1 MSAVRAPR
9 RLPLPLAAGL
19 LLLAGAAAAGDHDPT
34 WGPFRGRIV
43 DADTG
48 QPIPGAVA
56 IVVWL
61 QNLPSPVHGRLTYFD
76 ARAAV
81 AGPDGAFEIPRRSRP
96 LWSARI
102 DPPRFDYTA
111 PGYVVWRL
119 GHATQRPGVVEMKSV
134 ATLAGDDRFRLPG
147 TGHAGLIPLEDQRR
161 LLDTVNEARERMGL
175 HPLTSLRGAP

>member
-1 MSAVRAPR
+1 MTAVRSPW

-19 LLLAGAAAAGDHDPT
+19 LLLAAAAAAGDYDPT

-81 AGPDGAFEIPRRSRP
+81 AGPDGTFEIPRRSRP
-96 LWSARI
+96 FWSARI

-111 PGYVVWRL
+111 PGYVVWNVEEVWR
-119 GHATQRPGVVEMKSV
+119 RPGRVEMKRASS
-134 ATLAGDDRFRLPG
+134 LSEQERFRPRG
-147 TGHAGLIPLEDQRR
+147 TGRAGLIPLEDQQR
-161 LLDTVNEARERMGL
+161 LLESVNAERDRMGL
-175 HPLTSLRGAP
+175 LPLTSLRGEP